1 MAKRQPR
8 YVCQECGSVTNRW
21 AGKCEAC
28 GAWNSISEETVPD
41 PILAGT
47 GKTSSVRGR
56 PVRLESLA
64 GTNDEP
70 PRLETGIGELD
81 RVTGGGFVP
90 GSVLLVGGDP
100 GIGKSTLLLQAAAR
114 LSSDGGHVV
123 YISGEEAVAQ
133 VRLRAERL
141 GVSGAPVALASETS
155 VEDILATLSS
165 GPRPSLV
172 IIDSIQTLYTSIAES
187 APGTVSQVRASA
199 QALIRYAKTSGAT
212 VVLVGHVTKDGQLAG
227 PRVVEHMV
235 DAVVTFEGDGSHSF
249 RLLRATKNRF
259 GPTDEIG
266 VFEMTGSG
274 LREVD
279 NPSQLFLGER
289 DTASPGAAVFAGMEG
304 TRPLLVEI
312 QALVAPS
319 SLGTP
324 RRAVVGWDSN
334 RLAMVIAVLE
344 ARCGVRLGGNDV
356 YLAVAGGLRITEP
369 AADLAVAAA
378 LISSLGGLALPSDCV
393 YFGEVSLS
401 GRVRSVAHAAGRLK
415 EAEKLGFGQ
424 AVVPESVATDSPKG
438 LRTVAIGGLN
448 DLIGRLFE
456 DGEPDGLRGGSD
468 ASDARSAAR
477 S

>member
-1 MAKRQPR
+1 
-8 YVCQECGSVTNRW
+8 
-21 AGKCEAC
+21 
-28 GAWNSISEETVPD
+28 
-41 PILAGT
+41 
-47 GKTSSVRGR
+47 
-56 PVRLESLA
+56 
-64 GTNDEP
+64 
-70 PRLETGIGELD
+70 
-81 RVTGGGFVP
+81 
-90 GSVLLVGGDP
+90 
-100 GIGKSTLLLQAAAR
+100 
-114 LSSDGGHVV
+114 
-123 YISGEEAVAQ
+123 
-133 VRLRAERL
+133 
-141 GVSGAPVALASETS
+141 
-155 VEDILATLSS
+155 
-165 GPRPSLV
+165 
-172 IIDSIQTLYTSIAES
+172 
-187 APGTVSQVRASA
+187 
-199 QALIRYAKTSGAT
+199 
-212 VVLVGHVTKDGQLAG
+212 
-227 PRVVEHMV
+227 MV
-235 DAVVTFEGDGSHSF
+235 DAVITFEGDGSHSF

-319 SLGTP
+319 TLGTP
-324 RRAVVGWDSN
+324 RRAVVGWDSS

-344 ARCGVRLGGNDV
+344 ARCGVRLGSNDV

-456 DGEPDGLRGGSD
+456 DGEPDGLRGGDDD
-468 ASDARSAAR
+468 ASDRKHSARS
-477 S
+477 